1 MNIFIE
7 YLLSKRNSTLCVVM
21 VVQSRRRGETARAIV
36 HSFLSSFLN
45 VKFEGAMGCR
55 WGLRH
60 SVVPCENSLQTFFAL
75 FTFSFVATVD
85 ILFSRIIGSPLALAV
100 TIF

>member
-45 VKFEGAMGCR
+45 VTFEGAMGCR
-55 WGLRH
+55 WGLRLSVKIRSKLSSLSPH
-60 SVVPCENSLQTFFAL
+60 SHSLLLSTFFSL
-75 FTFSFVATVD
+75 ELSNLPFTF
-85 ILFSRIIGSPLALAV
+85 AV